1 MTSSQLI
8 TIAKIIKAQGNRG
21 EVAAEILTDF
31 PERFEYLTETILQKG
46 DEPALS
52 LTLESSWFHKK
63 RVILKFRGI
72 ESISAAEA
80 LRSYEIKIPR
90 DALVPLQQGVYYQHD
105 LVGCMIKDK
114 HGYEFGKVAE
124 VLDTGGNYLLKI
136 DREKGEF
143 LIPFAESMLVRID
156 LDKKELIFD
165 LPEGL
170 ENL

>member
-8 TIAKIIKAQGNRG
+8 TIAKIIKTQGNRG

-31 PERFEYLTETILQKG
+31 PDRFEHLTETILQKDG
-46 DEPALS
+46 EPPLS
-52 LTLESSWFHKK
+52 LTLESFWFHKK

-80 LRSYEIKIPR
+80 LRSYEIKILR
-90 DALVPLQQGVYYQHD
+90 DALVPLEQGVYYQHD
-105 LVGCMIKDK
+105 LIDCMIKDK
-114 HGYEFGKVAE
+114 HGYEYGKVSE

-136 DREKGEF
+136 DREKGEV
-143 LIPFAESMLVRID
+143 LIPFVESMLVRID
-156 LDKKELIFD
+156 LDKKEMIFD

-170 ENL
+170 EDL

>member
-1 MTSSQLI
+1 LTSSQLI

-31 PERFEYLTETILQKG
+31 PDRFEHLTETILQKG
-46 DEPALS
+46 DEPVIS
-52 LTLESSWFHKK
+52 LTLESFWFHKK

-72 ESISAAEA
+72 ESISAAET
-80 LRSYEIKIPR
+80 LRSYEIKVLR
-90 DALVPLQQGVYYQHD
+90 NALVPLEQGVYYQHD
-105 LVGCMIKDK
+105 LVDCMIKDRN
-114 HGYEFGKVAE
+114 GYQYGKVAE

-156 LDKKELIFD
+156 LDKKEIIFD

-170 ENL
+170 EDL

>member
-1 MTSSQLI
+1 LTSSQLI
-8 TIAKIIKAQGNRG
+8 TIAKIVKAQGNRG

-31 PERFEYLTETILQKG
+31 PDRFEHLTETILQKG
-46 DEPALS
+46 VEPALS
-52 LTLESSWFHKK
+52 LTLESFWFHKK

-80 LRSYEIKIPR
+80 LRSYEIKILR
-90 DALVPLQQGVYYQHD
+90 DALVPLEQGVYYQHD
-105 LVGCMIKDK
+105 LVDCMIKDK
-114 HGYEFGKVAE
+114 HGNEYGKVAE
-124 VLDTGGNYLLKI
+124 VLDTGGHYLLKI

-156 LDKKELIFD
+156 LDKKEMIFD

-170 ENL
+170 EDL